1 MQSNRTGAQMSQI
14 LNPTNG
20 YRGALA
26 DRGIKPKNHM
36 AANRA
41 ALKQKEQDNQ
51 AKRDELANS
60 KSKFYKILKLI
71 LAELFKMN
79 KFKNVESKLS

>member
-20 YRGALA
+20 YRGALT
-26 DRGIKPKNHM
+26 DKGIKPKNHM

-60 KSKFYKILKLI
+60 KSKFYKKLKLI